1 MSAEKLQNELEEVT
15 AQLNSIQEEIDHL
28 LGQQESL
35 QQRKTLLISQLDEL
49 ARGQTRHYNELQDSG
64 KFETETFVWSGQVQH
79 VLENSFKLKK
89 FRPMQ
94 LSCVNAT
101 LAKYDVI
108 LVMPTGGGKSLCYQL
123 PALIDEGF
131 SLVISP
137 LVSLMQDQM
146 MSLDQLGI
154 VSRTLN
160 AHSSKEDVKSV
171 HSMMISKPSTLKLLF
186 VTPEKLA
193 KSKQFMSK
201 LQKANDMKLVSRIV
215 IDEIHCTSQWGH
227 DFRPDY
233 KFLGIL
239 KRQFPTIPL
248 LGLTATATDKVLE
261 DIKKILSLKNCL
273 VFKTS
278 YNRPNLFYEVIS
290 KPTSHKAQLE
300 EIVRIIKGRFTDQSG
315 ELFMSRS
322 LNNIICHGF

>member
-1 MSAEKLQNELEEVT
+1 MHFNYNANLMGEDVLQKELEDVT
-15 AQLNSIQEEIDHL
+15 AQLSTIQEEIDHL
-28 LGQQESL
+28 LGLQESL
-35 QQRKTLLISQLDEL
+35 QQRKASLVSQLDEL
-49 ARGQTRHYNELQDSG
+49 SRGQTRHYNELQKDSD
-64 KFETETFVWSGQVQH
+64 KFETETFVWSGQVQY

-123 PALIDEGF
+123 PAIIDKGF

-154 VSRTLN
+154 ISRTLN
-160 AHSSKEDVKSV
+160 AHSSKEEVKNV
-171 HSMMISKPSTLKLLF
+171 HSMMVTKPCMVKLLF

-201 LQKANDMKLVSRIV
+201 LQKANEMKLLSRIV

-239 KRQFPTIPL
+239 KRQFPSVPL
-248 LGLTATATDKVLE
+248 LGLTATATEKVLE

-273 VFKTS
+273 IFKTS
-278 YNRPNLFYEVIS
+278 YNRPNLFYEVLS
-290 KPTSHKAQLE
+290 KPTSHKAQIE
-300 EIVRIIKGRFTDQSG
+300 EMVSIIKKRFKDQSG
-315 ELFMSRS
+315 KDL
-322 LNNIICHGF
+322 

>member
-1 MSAEKLQNELEEVT
+1 MEDVLQKELEDVT
-15 AQLNSIQEEIDHL
+15 AQLNTIQEEIDHL
-28 LGQQESL
+28 LGLQESL
-35 QQRKTLLISQLDEL
+35 QQRKASLVSQLDEL
-49 ARGQTRHYNELQDSG
+49 SRGQTRHYNELQKDCD
-64 KFETETFVWSGQVQH
+64 KFEADTFVWSGQVQH
-79 VLENSFKLKK
+79 VLESSFKLKK

-154 VSRTLN
+154 ISRTLN
-160 AHSSKEDVKSV
+160 AHSSKEEVKNV
-171 HSMMISKPSTLKLLF
+171 HSMMVTKPCMVKLLF

-201 LQKANDMKLVSRIV
+201 LQKANEMKLLSRIV

-239 KRQFPTIPL
+239 KRQFPTVPL
-248 LGLTATATDKVLE
+248 LGLTATATEKVLE
-261 DIKKILSLKNCL
+261 DIKKILGLKNCL
-273 VFKTS
+273 VFRTS
-278 YNRPNLFYEVIS
+278 YNRPNLFYEVVS
-290 KPTSHKAQLE
+290 KPTSHKAQIE
-300 EIVRIIKGRFTDQSG
+300 EIVSIIKKRFKDQSG
-315 ELFMSRS
+315 EDL
-322 LNNIICHGF
+322 